1 MDLIGEY
8 KIPAPRAKVWEA
20 LNDPAILKQCIEG
33 CEELNKDGEN
43 GFTAKVTAKVGP
55 VKAKFAGKVTLE
67 NIDAPNGYT
76 IRGEGQGGV
85 AGFAKG
91 AADVKL
97 RDDGADT
104 VLNYSARAEVGGK
117 LASVGSRLVEG
128 VAKKTADDFF
138 GKFSR
143 IVGAGGGVSAPAPQ
157 MQQGAPTQGS
167 VLGDG
172 PGEREQPVAVDPAQN
187 VAEGA
192 QVQQS
197 AAAAPLGMA
206 SSASAAGP
214 ATHGTSAS
222 AAPVAT
228 PNATGGLSPW
238 VWGVGL
244 VVIVGVLWYAFGR

>member
-1 MDLIGEY
+1 MDLTGEY

-20 LNDPAILKQCIEG
+20 LNDPAILKQCIDG

-67 NIDAPNGYT
+67 NMDPPNGYT

-91 AADVKL
+91 SADEKL

-117 LASVGSRLVEG
+117 LASDGSRLVEG

-143 IVGAGGGVSAPAPQ
+143 IVGAGDEVSAPSLQ
-157 MQQGAPTQGS
+157 MQQGSTPQGS

-172 PGEREQPVAVDPAQN
+172 PGERERPMGSGNPT
-187 VAEGA
+187 EGA
-192 QVQQS
+192 QVQQG

-206 SSASAAGP
+206 SAASAAGP
-214 ATHGTSAS
+214 ATHGSS
-222 AAPVAT
+222 AATPPVAS
-228 PNATGGLSPW
+228 PNASGGLSPW
-238 VWGVGL
+238 VWGVAL
-244 VVIVGVLWYAFGR
+244 VAVVGVLWYAFGR